1 MRPTLTES
9 EILRLALVSVALG
22 MIIGLMYD
30 IFRMIR
36 IFRKTDGKGRLVRT
50 FDFVLCFFEDLIF
63 FLAVTVLNILM
74 LSAYGGGTLRLEA
87 LMIQLCV
94 FIMWQLSVGRLSIR
108 LSIFLRGLL
117 ARWIKFI
124 IRPIKTIVSKQK
136 GKQRERQLR
145 KYDNKQREKLKRD
158 FRAP

>member
-1 MRPTLTES
+1 M
-9 EILRLALVSVALG
+9 
-22 MIIGLMYD
+22 
-30 IFRMIR
+30 
-36 IFRKTDGKGRLVRT
+36 
-50 FDFVLCFFEDLIF
+50 
-63 FLAVTVLNILM
+63 LNILM

-108 LSIFLRGLL
+108 LSIFLRGLF

-136 GKQRERQLR
+136 VKQRERQLR
-145 KYDNKQREKLKRD
+145 KYNNKQREKLKRD